1 MTSVSDSLASTCPS
15 CGRRVPR
22 KVDACRCGFN
32 VADVHAA
39 ATAAEPPVEAFAAPS
54 GQPSASRR
62 HLATGAVAFLL
73 VGLGVG
79 IGAFMRSAGSTPP
92 PSSAPAA
99 TGQTLALDEKLSE
112 APRFADA
119 PPPAAASDRAALPP
133 PPVGAVASSATT
145 SDEEKTRG
153 RLADEAEAAARGAGS
168 LEDIVS
174 QASPAVVSAET
185 TTTRGTGF
193 FVTPNVVV
201 TNAHV
206 VDGHTYVTIKLAA
219 GATLNARVTT
229 TTDEYDLA
237 LIRVDAA
244 PPAQIVLPMRTA
256 QSARV
261 GQEVVAIGS
270 ALGVLQNTVT
280 RGIIS
285 AFRRAGPV
293 LLVQTDAAIN
303 RGNSGGP
310 LIDRQGRVIGVTTL
324 KMSGGGAESI
334 GFAVAIDH
342 VLPLIQNGRP
352 APLAGG
358 AQAMPAPPGLAPSA
372 RSAADEARERGVQQ
386 FDATMQALAQRA
398 AEIDAYW
405 EQFRAACSPKL
416 RNLQGDREWFGIW
429 EDRPALGNEIAAC
442 ASRLAELVQAGNA
455 FRTAMAAA
463 DESARRAEVY
473 PGVRRDIRRR
483 YRLDWAGW
491 ER

>member
-1 MTSVSDSLASTCPS
+1 MAGNRGTQEPGIEQPAISRRSV
-15 CGRRVPR
+15 
-22 KVDACRCGFN
+22 
-32 VADVHAA
+32 AA
-39 ATAAEPPVEAFAAPS
+39 A
-54 GQPSASRR
+54 
-62 HLATGAVAFLL
+62 AVGVLL
-73 VGLGVG
+73 VGVV
-79 IGAFMRSAGSTPP
+79 IGAIAVWQAGKSTPEA
-92 PSSAPAA
+92 SSPAQRTA
-99 TGQTLALDEKLSE
+99 RIDDTLAGTPTLGE
-112 APRFADA
+112 ALPAPSTTTADGRT
-119 PPPAAASDRAALPP
+119 PLPASVEPSADVEMNGAAHGRAADET
-133 PPVGAVASSATT
+133 GSDSVARDT
-145 SDEEKTRG
+145 D
-153 RLADEAEAAARGAGS
+153 S
-168 LEDIVS
+168 LEDVVS
-174 QASPAVVSAET
+174 QASPAVVSVET
-185 TTTRGTGF
+185 TTARGTGF
-193 FVTPNVVV
+193 FVTPNTVV

-206 VDGHTYVTIKLAA
+206 VDGHTYVTVKLAA
-219 GATLNARVTT
+219 GSTINARVTT

-244 PPAQIVLPMRTA
+244 PAAQIVLPMRTA
-256 QSARV
+256 QAARV

-342 VLPLIQNGRP
+342 VLPLIQQGPP

-358 AQAMPAPPGLAPSA
+358 APVMAAPPGLAPST
-372 RSAADEARERGVQQ
+372 RSATDETREHGTQQ
-386 FDATMQALAQRA
+386 FEAHMQTLAQRA
-398 AEIDAYW
+398 AEIDVYW
-405 EQFRAACSPKL
+405 EQFRTACAPRL
-416 RNLQGDREWFGIW
+416 RGQQGDREWFGIW
-429 EDRPALGNEIAAC
+429 EDRPALGSEIAAC
-442 ASRLAELVQAGNA
+442 ASRLAELVQAGRS

-463 DESARRAEVY
+463 DEFARRAEVY

-483 YRLDWAGW
+483 YRVDWAGW

>member
-1 MTSVSDSLASTCPS
+1 MQSAADLLASTCPS

-22 KVDACRCGFN
+22 KVDTCRCGFEM
-32 VADVHAA
+32 AEVHSAA
-39 ATAAEPPVEAFAAPS
+39 AFADPAAEVVAPPAGEASGSRRGLAVAAVVVLIVGAVIGALAFRQS
-54 GQPSASRR
+54 GVSAPAVPESGPAEQTSPADGTVPDGPELPSASS
-62 HLATGAVAFLL
+62 LPAEAANGEPLL
-73 VGLGVG
+73 RDV
-79 IGAFMRSAGSTPP
+79 IERPTEK
-92 PSSAPAA
+92 
-99 TGQTLALDEKLSE
+99 QT
-112 APRFADA
+112 
-119 PPPAAASDRAALPP
+119 
-133 PPVGAVASSATT
+133 
-145 SDEEKTRG
+145 
-153 RLADEAEAAARGAGS
+153 EAAARAQTADEAGSAPRDTGS

-174 QASPAVVSAET
+174 QASPAVVSVET

-193 FVTPNVVV
+193 FVTPNTVV

-206 VDGHTYVTIKLAA
+206 VDGHTYVTVKLAA
-219 GATLNARVTT
+219 GSALNARVTT

-244 PPAQIVLPMRTA
+244 PPSQIVLPMRTA
-256 QSARV
+256 QGARV

-324 KMSGGGAESI
+324 KMAGGGAESI

-342 VLPLIQNGRP
+342 VLPLIQGGRP
-352 APLAGG
+352 AAIAGG
-358 AQAMPAPPGLAPSA
+358 AQTMAAPPGLAPGT
-372 RSAADEARERGVQQ
+372 RSATDDARERGTQD
-386 FDATMQALAQRA
+386 FDRHMQALAQRA

-405 EQFRAACSPKL
+405 EPFRAACSPRL
-416 RNLQGDREWFGIW
+416 RDAQGDREWFGVW
-429 EDRPALGNEIAAC
+429 EERPALGNETGAC
-442 ASRLAELVQAGNA
+442 ASRLGELMQAGRS

-463 DESARRAEVY
+463 DEFARRAEVY
-473 PGVRRDIRRR
+473 PGVRREIRRR
-483 YRLDWAGW
+483 YRLEWAGW